1 MPSDADDR
9 RSATADELGI
19 ADDLA
24 RIQTLCESV
33 ADALSDLDC
42 AEAAVD
48 VTLAARV
55 VEGLQRGR
63 RMLGSFRRGLVDADE
78 HLQAADDAIPLCP
91 SKLRDARQ
99 LIEGVLEERRGEP
112 IVRRERI
119 SRCARHLDIVIGD
132 CPNCVSGG
140 RDE

>member
-1 MPSDADDR
+1 MSDTDAPR
-9 RSATADELGI
+9 HSATADELGI

-24 RIQTLCESV
+24 RIQTLCETV

-48 VTLAARV
+48 VTLAARA
-55 VEGLQRGR
+55 VEGTQRGR
-63 RMLGSFRRGLVDADE
+63 RMLGSYRRALIDADE

-99 LIEGVLEERRGEP
+99 LIAGVLEARKGKP
-112 IVRRERI
+112 VVRRERI
-119 SRCARHLDIVIGD
+119 GQCARHLDIVIGE
-132 CPNCVSGG
+132 CPHCAGG
-140 RDE
+140 QDD